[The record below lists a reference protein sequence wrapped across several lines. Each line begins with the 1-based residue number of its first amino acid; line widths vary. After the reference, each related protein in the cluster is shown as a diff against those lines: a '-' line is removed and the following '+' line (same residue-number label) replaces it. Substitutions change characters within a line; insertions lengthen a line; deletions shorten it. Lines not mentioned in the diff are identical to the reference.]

1 MEVWLIKEAMVWVL
15 FLTSSEL
22 RKETEVVGCSFKAVC
37 YEKGVE
43 ALSEMILEEAWVFV
57 QQCGK
62 VLPVYVGRINKD

>member
-1 MEVWLIKEAMVWVL
+1 MIQQMVAWVL
-15 FLTSSEL
+15 VLTPSEL

-57 QQCGK
+57 Q
-62 VLPVYVGRINKD
+62 